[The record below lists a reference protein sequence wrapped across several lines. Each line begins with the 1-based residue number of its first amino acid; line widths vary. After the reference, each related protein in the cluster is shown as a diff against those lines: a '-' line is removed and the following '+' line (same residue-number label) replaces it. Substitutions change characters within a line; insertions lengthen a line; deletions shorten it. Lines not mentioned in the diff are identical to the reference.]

1 MWDVLH
7 HWKEKHEATEKNS
20 TPCSRHE
27 GRRNVQ
33 ERARALIGSPNW
45 SIVGAFAIS
54 MIRGRRDCVHFPS
67 ARREMPPIY
76 FDWKATTEGFFATVG
91 WLPRALVVVAAL
103 APWAAPAR
111 AESAYCEE
119 LKVEIARTGGGGESG
134 RYRAAAAKQQVELGR
149 TAAYA
154 RSIGCERQQFLFF
167 GEAPPPQCG
176 QINARVAQMQANLAA
191 LQQRSGDNGR
201 KLALIARYDAQ
212 CRERYRVTP
221 SAAQPLEASR
231 GFFEQMFG
239 LAPSREAGAP
249 PEPPPLNRS
258 PSIREQPEY
267 PLSEPEDP
275 LNQTEGSGQGDT
287 HIGGTLAICVRQCDG
302 GFFPL
307 SYSAR
312 RANLDE
318 LAALCKALCPN
329 AEVALYTKSPWG
341 ELDSAVSISGE
352 SYGDH
357 PNALNFQKTRVP
369 ACGCKPPDK
378 SWAEALADA
387 ERILAAS
394 NSKDVVVT
402 EEQAEQLSRPLSSS
416 DAGDRAGA
424 KKQSRRRDAPTVEGT
439 TGSLAAPAI
448 GKDPGEWRE
457 TIGPDGVKRRVRVV
471 APTL

>member
-1 MWDVLH
+1 MFYIIGR
-7 HWKEKHEATEKNS
+7 KNM
-20 TPCSRHE
+20 R
-27 GRRNVQ
+27 GRKKIRRLALDTKGRTNVQ
-33 ERARALIGSPNW
+33 KRARALIGPPNW
-45 SIVGAFAIS
+45 SMVRAFAIS
-54 MIRGRRDCVHFPS
+54 MIRGRRDRVHFPS
-67 ARREMPPIY
+67 ARRKMPPIY
-76 FDWKATTEGFFATVG
+76 FAWKATTEGFFATAG

-111 AESAYCEE
+111 AESAYCDD
-119 LKVEIARTGGGGESG
+119 LKAEIAQAGGGGDSG
-134 RYRAAAAKQQVELGR
+134 RYRATAAKQQVELGR

-167 GEAPPPQCG
+167 GEAPPPQCA

-201 KLALIARYDAQ
+201 KLALTARYDAQ
-212 CRERYRVTP
+212 CRERSRVT
-221 SAAQPLEASR
+221 PLEASR
-231 GFFEQMFG
+231 GFFEELFG
-239 LAPSREAGAP
+239 LAPPREAGAP
-249 PEPPPLNRS
+249 PDTPPLNRT
-258 PSIREQPEY
+258 PSIRAQ
-267 PLSEPEDP
+267 PEDP
-275 LNQTEGSGQGDT
+275 LNETEGAEQGDN
-287 HIGGTLAICVRQCDG
+287 HIGGALAICVRQCDG
-302 GFFPL
+302 GFFPV

-318 LAALCKALCPN
+318 LATLCKALCPN

-341 ELDSAVSISGE
+341 ELDSAISISGD

-357 PNALNFQKTRVP
+357 PNALKFQKTRVP

-378 SWAEALADA
+378 SWAEALAEA
-387 ERILAAS
+387 ERILASS
-394 NSKDVVVT
+394 NNKDVVVT

-416 DAGDRAGA
+416 EARDRAGA
-424 KKQSRRRDAPTVEGT
+424 KKQSTRRDAPTVEGT
-439 TGSLAAPAI
+439 TGSLAAPAT

>member
-1 MWDVLH
+1 
-7 HWKEKHEATEKNS
+7 
-20 TPCSRHE
+20 
-27 GRRNVQ
+27 
-33 ERARALIGSPNW
+33 LIGSPNW
-45 SIVGAFAIS
+45 PIFGAFAIS
-54 MIRGRRDCVHFPS
+54 MIRGRRDRVHFPS

-76 FDWKATTEGFFATVG
+76 FASKATIEGFFATAG

-103 APWAAPAR
+103 VPWAAPAR
-111 AESAYCEE
+111 AESAYCLD
-119 LKVEIARTGGGGESG
+119 LKAEIAQAGGGGDSG

-167 GEAPPPQCG
+167 GEAPPPQCA

-201 KLALIARYDAQ
+201 KLALVARYDAQ
-212 CRERYRVTP
+212 CRERSRITTAVP
-221 SAAQPLEASR
+221 SPLEASR
-231 GFFEQMFG
+231 GFFEEMFG
-239 LAPSREAGAP
+239 LAPRREAGAP
-249 PEPPPLNRS
+249 PDPPPLNRT
-258 PSIREQPEY
+258 PSIREQPE
-267 PLSEPEDP
+267 DP
-275 LNQTEGSGQGDT
+275 LNETEGSEQNDN
-287 HIGGTLAICVRQCDG
+287 HIGGALAICVRQCDG
-302 GFFPL
+302 GFFPV

-318 LAALCKALCPN
+318 LTTLCKALCPN
-329 AEVALYTKSPWG
+329 AEVALYTKSLWG
-341 ELDSAVSISGE
+341 ELDAAVSISGE

-357 PNALNFQKTRVP
+357 PNALKFQKTRVP

-387 ERILAAS
+387 ERILASS

-416 DAGDRAGA
+416 DARDRAGA
-424 KKQSRRRDAPTVEGT
+424 KKQSTRRDAPTVEGT
-439 TGSLAAPAI
+439 TGSLAAPAA

>member
-1 MWDVLH
+1 
-7 HWKEKHEATEKNS
+7 
-20 TPCSRHE
+20 
-27 GRRNVQ
+27 
-33 ERARALIGSPNW
+33 
-45 SIVGAFAIS
+45 
-54 MIRGRRDCVHFPS
+54 
-67 ARREMPPIY
+67 MPPIY
-76 FDWKATTEGFFATVG
+76 FAWKATTEGFFATAG

-111 AESAYCEE
+111 AESAYCDD
-119 LKVEIARTGGGGESG
+119 LKAEIAQAGGGGDLG

-201 KLALIARYDAQ
+201 KLALTARYDAQ

-221 SAAQPLEASR
+221 AAASPLEASR

-239 LAPSREAGAP
+239 LAPPREAGAP

-258 PSIREQPEY
+258 PSIREQPEV
-267 PLSEPEDP
+267 SAERAGDP
-275 LNQTEGSGQGDT
+275 LNQTEGSEQGDN

-302 GFFPL
+302 GFFPV

-357 PNALNFQKTRVP
+357 PNALKFQKTRVP

-378 SWAEALADA
+378 SWAEALAEA

-424 KKQSRRRDAPTVEGT
+424 KKQSTRRDAPTVEGT

>member
-1 MWDVLH
+1 
-7 HWKEKHEATEKNS
+7 
-20 TPCSRHE
+20 
-27 GRRNVQ
+27 
-33 ERARALIGSPNW
+33 
-45 SIVGAFAIS
+45 
-54 MIRGRRDCVHFPS
+54 
-67 ARREMPPIY
+67 MPPIY
-76 FDWKATTEGFFATVG
+76 FDWKATTEGFFATAK
-91 WLPRALVVVAAL
+91 WLRRALVVVAAL
-103 APWAAPAR
+103 ASWAAPAR
-111 AESAYCEE
+111 AESAYCDD
-119 LKVEIARTGGGGESG
+119 LRAEIARTGGGDSG

-191 LQQRSGDNGR
+191 LRQRSGDNGR

-212 CRERYRVTP
+212 CRERDRVASSVAP
-221 SAAQPLEASR
+221 PLEASR

-239 LAPSREAGAP
+239 LAPPREAGAP
-249 PEPPPLNRS
+249 PDAPPLNRS
-258 PSIREQPEY
+258 PSIRDQPEG
-267 PLSEPEDP
+267 PLNEPVDP
-275 LNQTEGSGQGDT
+275 LNQTEGSEQDDN

-302 GFFPL
+302 GFFPV

-318 LAALCKALCPN
+318 LATLCKALCPN

-357 PNALNFQKTRVP
+357 PNALKFQKAFVP

-378 SWAEALADA
+378 SWAEALGDA

-416 DAGDRAGA
+416 DARDRAGA
-424 KKQSRRRDAPTVEGT
+424 KKQSTRRYAPTVEGT

>member
-1 MWDVLH
+1 
-7 HWKEKHEATEKNS
+7 
-20 TPCSRHE
+20 
-27 GRRNVQ
+27 
-33 ERARALIGSPNW
+33 LIGSP

-54 MIRGRRDCVHFPS
+54 MIRGRRDRVHFPS
-67 ARREMPPIY
+67 ARREMPLIY
-76 FDWKATTEGFFATVG
+76 FDWKATEGFFATAG

-111 AESAYCEE
+111 AESAYCND
-119 LKVEIARTGGGGESG
+119 LKAEIARAGGGDPG

-176 QINARVAQMQANLAA
+176 QINARIAQMQANLAA
-191 LQQRSGDNGR
+191 LRQRSGDSG
-201 KLALIARYDAQ
+201 KLALTARYDAQ
-212 CRERYRVTP
+212 CRERSRITP
-221 SAAQPLEASR
+221 AVAPPLEASR

-239 LAPSREAGAP
+239 LAPPREAGAP
-249 PEPPPLNRS
+249 SDPPRLNRS
-258 PSIREQPEY
+258 PSIGEQPDD
-267 PLSEPEDP
+267 PLNEPEDP
-275 LNQTEGSGQGDT
+275 LNQAEGAGQADN
-287 HIGGTLAICVRQCDG
+287 HIGGALAICVRQCDG
-302 GFFPL
+302 GFFPV

-318 LAALCKALCPN
+318 LTTLCKALCPN
-329 AEVALYTKSPWG
+329 AEVALYTKSLWG
-341 ELDSAVSISGE
+341 ELDSAISISGE
-352 SYGDH
+352 SYSDH
-357 PNALNFQKTRVP
+357 PNALKFQKTLVP

-416 DAGDRAGA
+416 DMRSDMRDRAGA
-424 KKQSRRRDAPTVEGT
+424 KKQSTRRDAPTVEGT
-439 TGSLAAPAI
+439 NGPLAAPAT
-448 GKDPGEWRE
+448 GEWRE
-457 TIGPDGVKRRVRVV
+457 TIGPDGVKRRIRVV